1 MHGHRAHWTAGTS
14 LCLLSSFLPS
24 LLLAHLPGY
33 IYMDLIKRQEIDFF
47 FFFWSDAHAHPPY
60 PVYIVLLSTVLNCTY
75 RC

>member
-24 LLLAHLPGY
+24 LLLALLPGY

-47 FFFWSDAHAHPPY
+47 FFFGVTPMPTHLTLC
-60 PVYIVLLSTVLNCTY
+60 ILFC
-75 RC
+75 

>member
-47 FFFWSDAHAHPPY
+47 FFF
-60 PVYIVLLSTVLNCTY
+60 LE
-75 RC
+75 